1 MPDSLEQA
9 LVVSKSS
16 RESTIFWLVDKA
28 CFLSLYFRPSETSVA
43 RRRIPDDDVLNVP
56 FRPSATEGIFQR
68 SPLQGRYSWNVQ
80 KSMFWSNGAGI
91 LPSVQRKSGDDRLDL
106 WKTDEVAFTL
116 RIMNSLFQFPIHP
129 LLLKTTRSIKWTP
142 CSKVN
147 CVQGY
152 PKPSRE
158 NISQTVAFFLHVQG
172 SVFKFFPLE
181 MLLLSDR

>member
-1 MPDSLEQA
+1 M
-9 LVVSKSS
+9 
-16 RESTIFWLVDKA
+16 
-28 CFLSLYFRPSETSVA
+28 FLSD
-43 RRRIPDDDVLNVP
+43 RRQRKEFFKEVLCRDDIH
-56 FRPSATEGIFQR
+56 G
-68 SPLQGRYSWNVQ
+68 NVQ
-80 KSMFWSNGAGI
+80 KSMFWSNGAGM

-129 LLLKTTRSIKWTP
+129 LLLKTTGYIKWTP

-158 NISQTVAFFLHVQG
+158 NISQTVAFFVACSRLCVQIFP
-172 SVFKFFPLE
+172 SRARDAPTTWSLIITKLFFF
-181 MLLLSDR
+181 LLILFM

>member
-1 MPDSLEQA
+1 M
-9 LVVSKSS
+9 
-16 RESTIFWLVDKA
+16 
-28 CFLSLYFRPSETSVA
+28 FLSD
-43 RRRIPDDDVLNVP
+43 RRQRKEFFKEVLCRDDIHGNVK
-56 FRPSATEGIFQR
+56 
-68 SPLQGRYSWNVQ
+68 
-80 KSMFWSNGAGI
+80 KSMFWSNGAGM

-129 LLLKTTRSIKWTP
+129 LLLKTTRYIKWTP

-172 SVFKFFPLE
+172 SVFKFFLSRCSYYMIANYNEASFLPFNFIHVKENHFDYIKKPLGG
-181 MLLLSDR
+181 LP

>member
-1 MPDSLEQA
+1 M
-9 LVVSKSS
+9 
-16 RESTIFWLVDKA
+16 
-28 CFLSLYFRPSETSVA
+28 FLSD
-43 RRRIPDDDVLNVP
+43 RRQRKEFFKEVLCRDDIH
-56 FRPSATEGIFQR
+56 G
-68 SPLQGRYSWNVQ
+68 NVQ
-80 KSMFWSNGAGI
+80 KSMFWSNGAGM

-129 LLLKTTRSIKWTP
+129 LLLKTTRFIQWTP

-181 MLLLSDR
+181 MLLLRDR

>member
-1 MPDSLEQA
+1 M
-9 LVVSKSS
+9 
-16 RESTIFWLVDKA
+16 
-28 CFLSLYFRPSETSVA
+28 FLSD
-43 RRRIPDDDVLNVP
+43 RRQRKEFFKEVLRRDDIH
-56 FRPSATEGIFQR
+56 G
-68 SPLQGRYSWNVQ
+68 NVQ
-80 KSMFWSNGAGI
+80 KSMFWSNGAGM

-129 LLLKTTRSIKWTP
+129 LLLKTTRFIKWTP

-158 NISQTVAFFLHVQG
+158 NVSQTVAFFLHVQG

-181 MLLLSDR
+181 MLLLRDR